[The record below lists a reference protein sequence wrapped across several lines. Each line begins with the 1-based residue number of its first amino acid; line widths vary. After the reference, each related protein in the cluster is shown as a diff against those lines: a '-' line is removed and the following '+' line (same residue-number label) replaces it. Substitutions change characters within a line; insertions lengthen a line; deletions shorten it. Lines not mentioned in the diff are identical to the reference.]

1 MKLTEQE
8 KKIIKDALKAY
19 LIEVRKNNDLII
31 ECYMKNQ
38 ATKEQFEEKQ
48 NYINEVLKTLFK
60 AEIKIDFL

>member
-19 LIEVRKNNDLII
+19 LIEIRKNNDLVMQ
-31 ECYMKNQ
+31 CYMENK

-60 AEIKIDFL
+60 AQIKIDFL